1 MSQPTFRSMRGDG
14 TVKRGEANAVR
25 LEDIHE
31 EPGFNELGRDY
42 DEDFDQS
49 VEELAAYL
57 EAGGIVP
64 PLEVRPRPG
73 GGVWLVDGH
82 RRSRAL
88 RLMDARGTLP
98 RTPNKTDPKV
108 LEAWVDV
115 VPFIGNDDERIL
127 RLDTSAQTKPLSPLG
142 RARVYQALLA
152 RKWTVAEIARRTGKT
167 VGVVQRALD
176 LAAGNYDVH
185 EMVKA
190 GEVSPTIA
198 AAAVR
203 AHGDAAGPVLAEQLT
218 QAKASGKKRV
228 TAAVVKLTFDE
239 WFEGWF
245 HAGGCAAA
253 QKEGYKSMFAVVW
266 TAARAGK

>member
-14 TVKRGEANAVR
+14 TVKRGEANAIR

-42 DEDFDQS
+42 DADFDQS

-57 EAGGIVP
+57 EAGGVVP
-64 PLEVRPRPG
+64 PVEVRPRAD

-82 RRSRAL
+82 RRTRAL
-88 RLMDARGTLP
+88 RLMDTRGTLP
-98 RTPNKTDPKV
+98 RSPKDSQ
-108 LEAWVDV
+108 AWVDV

-152 RKWTVAEIARRTGKT
+152 RKWTVAEIARRTGKPVDT
-167 VGVVQRALD
+167 VRRALD
-176 LAAGNYDVH
+176 LAAGNHDVH

-198 AAAVR
+198 AKAVR
-203 AHGDAAGPVLAEQLT
+203 EHGDAAGPVLAEQLT
-218 QAKASGKKRV
+218 QAKASGKRKV
-228 TAAVVKLTFDE
+228 TASVVKLTFDE
-239 WFEGWF
+239 WF
-245 HAGGCAAA
+245 A
-253 QKEGYKSMFAVVW
+253 QWATTTANAEGYRPMFQVVW
-266 TAARAGK
+266 EAARAGK